1 MSQKRQIS
9 YFGAETLFHMK
20 EVTLKIPDKKL
31 GFFMELI
38 KQLGFEVAEKVEIP
52 EEHKAIVRER
62 IKKSD
67 QNPDRL
73 LDWDQVQDN
82 FRFD

>member
-1 MSQKRQIS
+1 MKQI
-9 YFGAETLFHMK
+9 TLN
-20 EVTLKIPDKKL
+20 IPDNQYSFFLELVQKL
-31 GFFMELI
+31 GF
-38 KQLGFEVAEKVEIP
+38 AKVEELDIP

-62 IKKSD
+62 MKKSS

-82 FRFD
+82 FRPD

>member
-1 MSQKRQIS
+1 
-9 YFGAETLFHMK
+9 MK
-20 EVTLKIPDKKL
+20 EVTLKIPDKKFN
-31 GFFMELI
+31 FFMELF
-38 KQLGFEVAEKVEIP
+38 KQLGIEVAEKTDIP
-52 EEHKAIVRER
+52 EEHKEIVIER
-62 IKKSD
+62 MKKSE